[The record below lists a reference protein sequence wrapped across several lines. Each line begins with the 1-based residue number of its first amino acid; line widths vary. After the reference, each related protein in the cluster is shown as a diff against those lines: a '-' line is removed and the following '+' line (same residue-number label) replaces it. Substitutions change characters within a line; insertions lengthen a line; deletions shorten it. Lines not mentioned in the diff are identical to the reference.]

1 MASHPSADQIINLY
15 DRHATTWDILR
26 TDHFIDRKW
35 IDRFCT
41 QLPARA
47 TVLDLGCGSGQPVAR
62 HLIEAGASVVGVDSS
77 THMLALCRERFPAQ
91 QWIHADMRSLA
102 LDRQFDAILA
112 WNSFFH
118 LKPEDQRRMF
128 PIFQRHAA
136 PGALLMFTSG
146 PSHGE
151 ALGGIRRR
159 NAVSR
164 EPGSTGVHRTAAWP
178 WLRGAGSHRRGCGMW
193 RPDGLAGASPALIVM
208 RFSNNYAK

>member
-62 HLIEAGASVVGVDSS
+62 HLIEAGASVMGVDSS

-151 ALGGIRRR
+151 ALGVFEGETLYHASLDQQEYTAQLHDHGFEVLDHIVEDAECGGQTVWLARRL
-159 NAVSR
+159 
-164 EPGSTGVHRTAAWP
+164 P
-178 WLRGAGSHRRGCGMW
+178 
-193 RPDGLAGASPALIVM
+193 
-208 RFSNNYAK
+208 